1 VRLPSI
7 KWKIVGLILISN
19 FDFVK
24 NIKFFVPFAYLG
36 TYSNDQLRFLKI
48 IEDIFGS
55 NQIKNL

>member
-1 VRLPSI
+1 
-7 KWKIVGLILISN
+7 LISN
-19 FDFVK
+19 FDFIK